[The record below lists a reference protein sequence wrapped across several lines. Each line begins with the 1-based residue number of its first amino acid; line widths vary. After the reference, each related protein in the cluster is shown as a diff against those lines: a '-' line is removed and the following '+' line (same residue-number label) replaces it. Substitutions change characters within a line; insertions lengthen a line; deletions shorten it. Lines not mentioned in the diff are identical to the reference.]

1 MREWAKGSFF
11 DNVDVF
17 ASSFG
22 YDNAGIALMLAMV
35 PWESTND
42 RDSFITAV
50 TGNFPPPRRPQIPRS
65 R

>member
-1 MREWAKGSFF
+1 MREWAKGGFF
-11 DNVDVF
+11 DNVDTF
-17 ASSFG
+17 ASSLG

-35 PWESTND
+35 PWQSVED

-50 TGNFPPPRRPQIPRS
+50 TGQFPAGGKPKIPRS